1 MPVRTAPGRT
11 RMPRIPIFA
20 QDDCWMAALDIERI
34 RVIADCD
41 GLVARLVDEIP
52 STNEALMD
60 AGFGRT
66 CAPPTLLVAAHQTA
80 GRGRRGRN
88 WVSERG
94 RSLTFSLALERLVD
108 TAAPPAAAS
117 IVCGVAAA
125 DALAPWLP
133 GIGLKWPNDLWIGAG
148 KLGGILVETRRSAPL
163 HPGMARCIERLVVG
177 IGINLAAPREDR
189 AVPGARGLFDPV
201 GAEDAPDGR
210 AGAMVRDD
218 PEILIGCIAGEV
230 VRALNEFFTAGLAP
244 FIPRWQRRDV
254 LMDETIVVLDG
265 ASVLARG
272 RAIGLDP
279 GGALRLLGAHGVERI
294 QFGEVSV
301 RRESSS

>member
-1 MPVRTAPGRT
+1 
-11 RMPRIPIFA
+11 
-20 QDDCWMAALDIERI
+20 MAALDIERI
-34 RVIADCD
+34 RTIADCD
-41 GLVARLVDEIP
+41 GLAARLVDEIP
-52 STNEALMD
+52 STNEALME
-60 AGFGRT
+60 AGFGQT
-66 CAPPTLLVAAHQTA
+66 CAPTTLLVAAHQTA
-80 GRGRRGRN
+80 GRGRRGRS

-108 TAAPPAAAS
+108 AGAPPVAAS

-163 HPGMARCIERLVVG
+163 HPGVARCIERLVIG

-189 AVPGARGLFDPV
+189 AVPGARGLFDLP
-201 GAEDAPDGR
+201 GADGAPGGG

-218 PEILIGCIAGEV
+218 PEILIGCIAGAV
-230 VRALNEFFTAGLAP
+230 VRALNEFFTVGLAP

-254 LMDETIVVLDG
+254 LTGEPVVVFDG
-265 ASVLARG
+265 SSVLTRG

-294 QFGEVSV
+294 RFGEVSV
-301 RRESSS
+301 RREPSS